1 MVIHNGEKISLRQFH
16 NDWPRVSS
24 FMFKHDEKRGWVTAS
39 NPGEKLMIGYIWDT
53 EDYPWINFWRD
64 RKDGVPKAFGI
75 EFGTTGLHEPFP
87 VVAKKG
93 KIFDRNL
100 YDFIDA
106 GETISKSFIAFLAK
120 IPDDYKGVGKIE
132 ISESIITIKEE
143 GKNSRKILFK
153 IY

>member
-1 MVIHNGEKISLRQFH
+1 ML
-16 NDWPRVSS
+16 
-24 FMFKHDEKRGWVTAS
+24 
-39 NPGEKLMIGYIWDT
+39 GYIWNT

-64 RKDGVPKAFGI
+64 RKEGVPMAFGI

-106 GETISKSFIAFLAK
+106 GETISKSFIAFLSK

-132 ISESIITIKEE
+132 INESMISVKEK
-143 GKNSRKILFK
+143 GKNSRKIQFK
-153 IY
+153 NY